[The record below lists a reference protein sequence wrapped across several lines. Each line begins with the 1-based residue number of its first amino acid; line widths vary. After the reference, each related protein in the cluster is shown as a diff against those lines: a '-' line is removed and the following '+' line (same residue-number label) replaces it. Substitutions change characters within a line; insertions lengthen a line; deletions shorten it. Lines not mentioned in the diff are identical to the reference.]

1 MAVLRIGLRDR
12 PAWPAHIT
20 GTERRTQKSGTTQ
33 HDVEAFE
40 VNAVG
45 GSDTLVVN
53 DISGTDLA
61 GTVTDL
67 AANVV
72 VNANQG
78 DDVAVHAGQTGTTD
92 LTGLPAKIT
101 VTGAGPGN
109 DRVTVNTLAGDDVV
123 DASGLHADAALLTLN
138 GGDGDDVLI
147 GGEGNDTITGGAG
160 DDVLLG
166 GPGADVLGGEGDDI
180 QIDAA
185 AAQVN
190 KSAPS
195 EQEWLSTHAGTVDG
209 KTVLDLGSRTV
220 TLPQAQLSHF

>member
-1 MAVLRIGLRDR
+1 VAVLRIGLRDR

-78 DDVAVHAGQTGTTD
+78 DDVAVPAGQTGTTD

-101 VTGAGPGN
+101 VTGAERAGVAVHACRHGRRKDRAGSRIPDGDPAAGP
-109 DRVTVNTLAGDDVV
+109 VV
-123 DASGLHADAALLTLN
+123 ALLVS
-138 GGDGDDVLI
+138 GCI
-147 GGEGNDTITGGAG
+147 
-160 DDVLLG
+160 
-166 GPGADVLGGEGDDI
+166 P
-180 QIDAA
+180 
-185 AAQVN
+185 
-190 KSAPS
+190 APS
-195 EQEWLSTHAGTVDG
+195 Q
-209 KTVLDLGSRTV
+209 R
-220 TLPQAQLSHF
+220 LPPGRGCRVRQIGCCGRPSC